1 MSLCDNRAM
10 QSIWKTLKVP
20 FLVLA
25 PLEGVTDTVFRRI
38 VASCARPDVF
48 FTEFTSADGYC
59 SMGKEK
65 VAQSFRY
72 TKEEQPLIAQIWGN
86 NPDTMYKTSKEL
98 SSMGFAG
105 IDINMGCPDRAVV
118 KSSSGAALIKTPD
131 LAKTLIDAVRRGAGN
146 MPVSVKT
153 RLGYT
158 KIATEEWFPF
168 LLNQGL
174 DAISIH
180 CRTAK
185 ELSKGPAHW
194 DQIRKIVD
202 MRNRMGSK
210 TKIIGNGDVKDAKDA
225 MDKHALY
232 GADGIMMG
240 RAVFTNMWAF
250 DRKEVPHKA
259 TTMELLDLMQRHVR
273 MFTAEWGTKKNYA
286 ILKKFFKIYITG
298 FKGASEVRDR
308 CMKTNSA
315 EEVIRIIT
323 NLRSGFASA

>member
-1 MSLCDNRAM
+1 MSMMKN
-10 QSIWKTLKVP
+10 IWQELKIP

-48 FTEFTSADGYC
+48 FTEFTSSDGFC
-59 SMGKEK
+59 SVGRDR
-65 VAQSFRY
+65 VAESFRF
-72 TKEEQPLIAQIWGN
+72 TKEEQPLIAQIWGS
-86 NPDTMYKTSKEL
+86 NPDTMYKTAKEL
-98 SSMGFAG
+98 SSMGFSG

-118 KSSSGAALIKTPD
+118 KNGSGAALIKNPD
-131 LAKTLIDAVRRGAGN
+131 LAKILIDAVRRGAGSASRR
-146 MPVSVKT
+146 MPISVKT
-153 RLGYT
+153 RIGFN
-158 KIATEEWFPF
+158 KIVTDEWFLF
-168 LLNQGL
+168 LLNLGL

-225 MDKHALY
+225 MNKYTLY

-250 DRKEVPHKA
+250 DRKEVPHQP
-259 TTMELLDLMQRHVR
+259 TTMELLDLMERHVR

-315 EEVIRIIT
+315 EEVLQILQELRI
-323 NLRSGFASA
+323 

>member
-1 MSLCDNRAM
+1 M
-10 QSIWKTLKVP
+10 QSIWQSLKAP

-48 FTEFTSADGYC
+48 FTEFTSSDGFC
-59 SMGKEK
+59 SVGRDR
-65 VAQSFRY
+65 VAESFRY
-72 TKEEQPLIAQIWGN
+72 TKEEQPLIAQIWGS
-86 NPDTMYKTSKEL
+86 NPDTMYKTAKEL

-118 KSSSGAALIKTPD
+118 KNGSGAALIKNPD
-131 LAKTLIDAVRRGAGN
+131 LAKTLIDAVKRGVGSASRR

-153 RLGYT
+153 RIGFN
-158 KIATEEWFPF
+158 KIVTDEWFPF
-168 LLNQGL
+168 LLNLGL

-225 MDKHALY
+225 MEKHALY

-240 RAVFTNMWAF
+240 RAVFANMWAF
-250 DRKEVPHKA
+250 DRKEVPHQP
-259 TTMELLDLMQRHVR
+259 TTMELLDLMERHVR

-286 ILKKFFKIYITG
+286 ILKKFFKIYING
-298 FKGASEVRDR
+298 FKGASEVRDE

-315 EEVIRIIT
+315 EEVLKIIDEIKWEIKK
-323 NLRSGFASA
+323 LLP